1 VVIGRV
7 LRADQPLCA
16 PLPVR
21 VLGRVPALQ
30 KVPARLVGVGLRPER
45 LGPERMVTARRVEA

>member
-7 LRADQPLCA
+7 LRADRPLCA

-21 VLGRVPALQ
+21 VLCRVPALQ
-30 KVPARLVGVGLRPER
+30 KVPGWSASACARNAWDLKGW
-45 LGPERMVTARRVEA
+45 